1 MDKRDLEKIV
11 KDANWKK
18 LHREIRKESD
28 ARIRSTIDR
37 LIDVF
42 AELRINDLPL
52 RHKTEVIGKN
62 WLTLYPLEIY
72 LLILFRNGEYIESTC
87 ISKTHHIKRYVQQLE
102 QTITDDEVEEVKSTL
117 YRDGVWIKGNIE
129 IRLEYKKILSK

>member
-11 KDANWKK
+11 RDANWKK

-52 RHKTEVIGKN
+52 IHKTEVIRKE
-62 WLTLYPLEIY
+62 WKFIFPTETY
-72 LLILFRNGEYIESTC
+72 LLIVFQNGIYKESTC

-129 IRLEYKKILSK
+129 ILLEYKKILSK